1 MLLAEVAATSDAVA
15 ATRSRL
21 AKRAALADLLR
32 RAAPDGEAGLPG
44 HDVEIV
50 VSYLAGELRQRRTGL
65 GWASLRSLPPPAG
78 SPTLTV
84 EAVDA
89 TFEEMAALSGSG
101 SDTARSAAARALFAA
116 ATEREQ
122 SFLRGLVAG
131 DLRQGAL
138 DALVVDAVAEA
149 AGVPVDAVR
158 RAVMLR
164 GATGPVARAALEA
177 PGPTA
182 ALTALAGFGLEVGRP
197 VRPMLAQS
205 APDVAAAFD
214 KLGASPAADDP
225 GHRVSVDVKLD
236 GIRIQVHR
244 DGDAVRVFTRSL
256 DDITPRVPE
265 IVADARSLASERFV
279 LDGEALVVGPDGVA
293 RPFQETAARSATR
306 DAPGAGG
313 GDAGGAGGADGEAS
327 EAALAGA
334 LALRPYFFDVL
345 HADGHDLIDA
355 PLHERLDVLDQV
367 AGSFTVRRLATA
379 SPGAAEEFFAEAVR
393 EGQEGVVVKSL
404 DAPYAAGRR
413 GAGWVKVKPRHTL
426 DLVVL
431 AVEWGSGRRTG
442 LLSNIHLGARD
453 PQGGFV
459 MLGKTFKGMTDEML
473 RWQTERFL
481 ELETSR
487 TDYVVHVRP
496 EQVVEIA
503 FDGLQRSTRYPGGLA
518 LRFARV
524 LRYRDDKTADE
535 ADTIEAVRALA

>member
-32 RAAPDGEAGLPG
+32 RAAPGGEADGPG
-44 HDVEIV
+44 DDVEIV

-65 GWASLRSLPPPAG
+65 GWASLRSLPPPAAA
-78 SPTLTV
+78 PTLTV

-89 TFEEMAALSGSG
+89 TFEEMAALSGPG
-101 SDTARSAAARALFAA
+101 SDTARSAAAAALFAA

-149 AGVPVDAVR
+149 ADVPVDAVR

-214 KLGASPAADDP
+214 KLGVPPAADAP
-225 GHRVSVDVKLD
+225 GRRVSVDVKLD

-244 DGDAVRVFTRSL
+244 DGDEVRVFTRSL
-256 DDITPRVPE
+256 DDITSRVPE
-265 IVADARSLASERFV
+265 IVADARSLASEQFV

-313 GDAGGAGGADGEAS
+313 GDAGGARATDGEAS
-327 EAALAGA
+327 EATLAGA

-345 HADGHDLIDA
+345 HADGDDLIDA
-355 PLHERLDVLDQV
+355 PLHERLDVLDRV
-367 AGSFTVRRLATA
+367 AGSFTVRRLRTS

-481 ELETSR
+481 ALETSR